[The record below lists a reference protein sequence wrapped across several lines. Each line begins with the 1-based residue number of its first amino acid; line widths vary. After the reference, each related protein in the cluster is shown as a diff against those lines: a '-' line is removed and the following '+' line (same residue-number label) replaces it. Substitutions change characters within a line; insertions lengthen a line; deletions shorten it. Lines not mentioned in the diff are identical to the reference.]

1 MDAVP
6 GLTDAPSPPQPLRA
20 AGSVTTLAA
29 AAGALPGGGS
39 VTPAGEYTYRIPIE
53 VPPGRAGMA
62 PSLALVHS
70 SRGRNGHLGVGWRI
84 EGLSEISRCP
94 RTFAVDGFSD
104 GVRLDDHDALC
115 LDGRRLVSIGTGKL
129 DGCAGEEWRTEDD
142 TFARVLSCGHGN
154 AVTLFRVYSK
164 DGRIHD
170 YQPIQVP
177 TASAAG
183 AQPPGDNPPG
193 GTVDF
198 AWVLSVDRDR
208 AGNAIHY
215 QYGQTIAPFGGN
227 DPPAVEYYPTEI
239 DYTFQDTTGEA
250 GQRSIHFDYLPA
262 GVQRPDPSFSYVAG
276 VRVNVTQRLAA
287 IEAWAPNPVTPSK
300 VWRYDLT
307 YDTSPGSGASILT
320 KVQRCGALGGCLPAK
335 RFGWASSAGP
345 AYEALAETH
354 SAMTGA
360 PLVLDLDGDGRDDV
374 LYAGLTEEAGVFVL
388 TTADPKKPLAVET
401 SLHQGSVPAWF
412 DPSTA
417 RPVDVDGDGTD
428 ELVLPGSQP
437 GAYDL
442 VFLDSSLHAPSPS
455 IRMLPWLVEG
465 SGANGQAPAFFADLD
480 GDGLPDLLG
489 GSPQQPGSA
498 YWNWAFALNTGYGD
512 FGPATPVNPGGLAI
526 PPIQVDG
533 VPASFAIDEGRRRA
547 TLYFGETQG
556 PLGNGLAG
564 FWLDTHGHPQS
575 AGPAPGG
582 LSAFADLNGDGL
594 HETVTA
600 RVDVQ
605 NDAVEIG
612 VSGNDWPPY
621 ETALDLLTIPWDA
634 STALDPNKFSLLVAD
649 LDGDGRDDVIV
660 SYRGTPGSAVRVWLD
675 TSGALAQAP
684 LGAPPPD
691 AVGDFDGDGLLDLL
705 VWAGSPWST
714 SDEGETSTSWT
725 VYRQT
730 GGGTSDRI
738 TSVSDEGGA
747 EAREKVTYATSF
759 SAAPAPA
766 PEPPAATG
774 CEHPQRCMRHGFSVV
789 REHDVY
795 QGDAVDAPPPAY
807 QRRVYD
813 YDDARSDVQGRGFLG
828 FGVVR
833 LWEPDREAET
843 VTYYFLTTRHGSIY
857 PGAGRPKKVR
867 RAVLL
872 PGPGVR
878 ARIAQIEYSYGLE
891 RTNDERTWF
900 VHPSAWT
907 SFEWEQPVTA
917 AVGAA
922 AEHFT
927 GIDTPSRAS
936 ALRVR
941 DGKYTY
947 DAYGNVLDAWV
958 HTTDGVTTETVTAYE
973 IRRDD
978 WLVGLVKRRTVTS
991 TSAGKPA
998 ATAPRRTDYTYDAQG
1013 YLCHAYVDQ
1022 DDDDPSMIEVLTY
1035 AHDGDGQVRAITAS
1049 AVGLPSRTTHV
1060 AYDATER
1067 VYAEETWNDLGHAAW
1082 SAHDLAYGVVAMTED
1097 ANGVSTQYQ
1106 YDDAGRLV
1114 RRAPSGGGARIAY
1127 APRLGGGTT
1136 DVLGTSV
1143 TVTRDGGAASRTDL
1157 DPRGRV
1163 VGGGH
1168 MGFDGT
1174 WIEQAR
1180 RYDVLGRVVAVTRP
1194 GFGAPSDDVTVYAYD
1209 DLDRLAQVTTPDQ
1222 QVTTIAS
1229 SFYETKTTDPLGH
1242 VRSIRRDRDDRP
1254 IESAA
1259 VTAKGE
1265 VRTTYAYGD
1274 FDQLET
1280 TTDAEG
1286 NVVRAQYDRR
1296 GRRTRVDDPD
1306 TGYRTFTYDGFGDLV
1321 MSMVNGGTLTTWYTL
1336 DAIGRTLEVHG
1347 DTGEI
1352 TTFAWDTAPNG
1363 VGRLAHT
1370 TSPDGTAQDL
1380 EYDGA
1385 GRLSA
1390 ETWTVDGAPF
1400 RFDLHYD
1407 PAARLGQIDYP
1418 VVAGQPRF
1426 SITYDYNAAGALGDV
1441 ADTTSL
1447 APYWMA
1453 EERNEDDRLLLG
1465 ALGNGVAQTRGYD
1478 DTTGRLTTVFDGT
1491 PSGSA
1496 TALSLAYDY
1505 DEIGRVRH
1513 RTDAQAGRVEAF
1525 GYDGLDRLHTWDL
1538 AHWIALP
1545 GGQSATT
1552 TIHATSFGYSDL
1564 GNLETV
1570 EVDGALVER
1579 NKYGGIA
1586 GPHALTNNGEG
1597 EYVYDD
1603 RGRLTQGPGRSV
1615 AYTSF
1620 DLPRTVTTAA
1630 GVTSFEYD
1638 AAGAR
1643 VKKTGPD
1650 GATTVTLAGLYERRA
1665 VGAKV
1670 EHVFY
1675 VPGSEGVVAQV
1686 SLDEASGASATEYLH
1701 LDALGSVGAVTD
1713 AGGQVLGRMYYAPFG
1728 ERRDQDGNAVTSVA
1742 GDVPVGFTG
1751 QWHDD
1756 DLGLVDMKGRV
1767 YDPSLRRFL
1776 TPDPVVAAPLWGQ
1789 SFNRYSYVLND
1800 PVNLVDLTGFTA
1812 ADPSDPNAP
1821 DYPQGCGGVWSCN
1834 GWSGGVVVDLP
1845 GQEGQQSGF
1854 SVPKYTTGA
1863 PVLGSNRRPVSLPV
1877 GPTAPAASILGPPT
1891 PAALAVLG
1899 PPFGP
1904 LLGPGWVTI
1913 SAPTTADAAAI
1924 GFGRW
1929 LERSV
1934 DHSVSYIVDTWGPSR
1949 SIQMLDAMEANAT
1962 KGYKRDGLLGGIAG
1976 AVNTLNPLYGYGVTG
1991 AKVAIAAGKGDV
2003 AGMVENGMDVL
2014 AAVVTLFIGGPEG
2027 APEPGLP
2034 EGSFSI
2040 IDWTGYPEGLPRPS
2054 GPFRLL
2060 SEPEYQQARAAAN
2073 AANRALHQADPA
2085 TYDGTDI
2092 HEIQPVKFGGSPT
2105 DVANKVP
2112 LPRSQH
2118 IPFTAWWNALQR
2130 DLEQ

>member
-1 MDAVP
+1 MHRIVREGARTGASWPRLRLLLLTLAVVFLPAACNPSTPPAATLDAPDCTMDAVP
-6 GLTDAPSPPQPLRA
+6 GLTAPPSPPQPLSG
-20 AGSVTTLAA
+20 AGSVSTLAA
-29 AAGALPGGGS
+29 AAGALPGGGR

-70 SRGRNGHLGVGWRI
+70 SRGKNGHLGVGWQI

-115 LDGRRLVSIGTGKL
+115 LDGHPLVSIGPGKL
-129 DGCAGEEWRTEDD
+129 DQCAGQEWRTEDD
-142 TFARVLSCGHGN
+142 TFARIVSCGHGN
-154 AVTLFRVYSK
+154 AVMAFRVYSK

-170 YQPIQVP
+170 YQPIQIP
-177 TASAAG
+177 TASMGG
-183 AQPPGDNPPG
+183 AQPPGDSPPG
-193 GTVDF
+193 GAVNF
-198 AWVLSVDRDR
+198 AWVLAADRDR

-227 DPPAVEYYPTEI
+227 DPPAVEYYPAEI
-239 DYTFQDTTGEA
+239 DYTFQETTSEA

-262 GVQRPDPSFSYVAG
+262 GSQRPDPSFSYVAG
-276 VRVNVTQRLAA
+276 VRVNVTQRL
-287 IEAWAPNPVTPSK
+287 E
-300 VWRYDLT
+300 
-307 YDTSPGSGASILT
+307 
-320 KVQRCGALGGCLPAK
+320 
-335 RFGWASSAGP
+335 
-345 AYEALAETH
+345 
-354 SAMTGA
+354 
-360 PLVLDLDGDGRDDV
+360 
-374 LYAGLTEEAGVFVL
+374 
-388 TTADPKKPLAVET
+388 TTA
-401 SLHQGSVPAWF
+401 
-412 DPSTA
+412 
-417 RPVDVDGDGTD
+417 
-428 ELVLPGSQP
+428 
-437 GAYDL
+437 
-442 VFLDSSLHAPSPS
+442 
-455 IRMLPWLVEG
+455 
-465 SGANGQAPAFFADLD
+465 
-480 GDGLPDLLG
+480 
-489 GSPQQPGSA
+489 
-498 YWNWAFALNTGYGD
+498 
-512 FGPATPVNPGGLAI
+512 
-526 PPIQVDG
+526 
-533 VPASFAIDEGRRRA
+533 
-547 TLYFGETQG
+547 
-556 PLGNGLAG
+556 
-564 FWLDTHGHPQS
+564 
-575 AGPAPGG
+575 
-582 LSAFADLNGDGL
+582 
-594 HETVTA
+594 
-600 RVDVQ
+600 
-605 NDAVEIG
+605 
-612 VSGNDWPPY
+612 
-621 ETALDLLTIPWDA
+621 
-634 STALDPNKFSLLVAD
+634 
-649 LDGDGRDDVIV
+649 
-660 SYRGTPGSAVRVWLD
+660 
-675 TSGALAQAP
+675 
-684 LGAPPPD
+684 
-691 AVGDFDGDGLLDLL
+691 
-705 VWAGSPWST
+705 
-714 SDEGETSTSWT
+714 
-725 VYRQT
+725 
-730 GGGTSDRI
+730 
-738 TSVSDEGGA
+738 
-747 EAREKVTYATSF
+747 
-759 SAAPAPA
+759 
-766 PEPPAATG
+766 
-774 CEHPQRCMRHGFSVV
+774 
-789 REHDVY
+789 
-795 QGDAVDAPPPAY
+795 
-807 QRRVYD
+807 
-813 YDDARSDVQGRGFLG
+813 
-828 FGVVR
+828 
-833 LWEPDREAET
+833 
-843 VTYYFLTTRHGSIY
+843 
-857 PGAGRPKKVR
+857 
-867 RAVLL
+867 
-872 PGPGVR
+872 
-878 ARIAQIEYSYGLE
+878 
-891 RTNDERTWF
+891 
-900 VHPSAWT
+900 
-907 SFEWEQPVTA
+907 
-917 AVGAA
+917 
-922 AEHFT
+922 
-927 GIDTPSRAS
+927 
-936 ALRVR
+936 
-941 DGKYTY
+941 
-947 DAYGNVLDAWV
+947 
-958 HTTDGVTTETVTAYE
+958 
-973 IRRDD
+973 
-978 WLVGLVKRRTVTS
+978 
-991 TSAGKPA
+991 
-998 ATAPRRTDYTYDAQG
+998 
-1013 YLCHAYVDQ
+1013 
-1022 DDDDPSMIEVLTY
+1022 
-1035 AHDGDGQVRAITAS
+1035 
-1049 AVGLPSRTTHV
+1049 
-1060 AYDATER
+1060 
-1067 VYAEETWNDLGHAAW
+1067 
-1082 SAHDLAYGVVAMTED
+1082 
-1097 ANGVSTQYQ
+1097 
-1106 YDDAGRLV
+1106 
-1114 RRAPSGGGARIAY
+1114 
-1127 APRLGGGTT
+1127 
-1136 DVLGTSV
+1136 
-1143 TVTRDGGAASRTDL
+1143 
-1157 DPRGRV
+1157 
-1163 VGGGH
+1163 
-1168 MGFDGT
+1168 
-1174 WIEQAR
+1174 
-1180 RYDVLGRVVAVTRP
+1180 
-1194 GFGAPSDDVTVYAYD
+1194 
-1209 DLDRLAQVTTPDQ
+1209 
-1222 QVTTIAS
+1222 
-1229 SFYETKTTDPLGH
+1229 
-1242 VRSIRRDRDDRP
+1242 
-1254 IESAA
+1254 
-1259 VTAKGE
+1259 
-1265 VRTTYAYGD
+1265 
-1274 FDQLET
+1274 
-1280 TTDAEG
+1280 DAEG

-1363 VGRLAHT
+1363 LGRLAHT
-1370 TSPDGTAQDL
+1370 TSPDGTAQDFA
-1380 EYDGA
+1380 YDGA

-1800 PVNLVDLTGFTA
+1800 PVNLVDPTGFTA

-1821 DYPQGCGGVWSCN
+1821 DYAQGCG
-1834 GWSGGVVVDLP
+1834 VVDCGDFGYAGGGAVVSLP
-1845 GQEGQQSGF
+1845 GQEGQSGF
-1854 SVPKYTTGA
+1854 SAPKYTTGA

-1891 PAALAVLG
+1891 PASLAVLG

-1962 KGYKRDGLLGGIAG
+1962 KGYKRDGVLG
-1976 AVNTLNPLYGYGVTG
+1976 AVAGVVNTVNPLYGYGVIGTNF
-1991 AKVAIAAGKGDV
+1991 AMAAGKGDV

-2014 AAVVTLFIGGPEG
+2014 ATAVTFFIGGPEG
-2027 APEPGLP
+2027 T
-2034 EGSFSI
+2034 EG
-2040 IDWTGYPEGLPRPS
+2040 
-2054 GPFRLL
+2054 
-2060 SEPEYQQARAAAN
+2060 AAAEGPEATLELAREIAQAGPAPFWIRAVTVLETKEGPTLVAGGASDLSAAQKALARQLGLTVAEDMPGFHAEETALN
-2073 AANRALHQADPA
+2073 AAGKLGLTP
-2085 TYDGTDI
+2085 TKGVSSVVVCPGVCKPMILGY
-2092 HEIQPVKFGGSPT
+2092 GGW
-2105 DVANKVP
+2105 VNG
-2112 LPRSQH
+2112 H
-2118 IPFTAWWNALQR
+2118 YYGF
-2130 DLEQ
+2130 